1 MCSASKCRPKLSPLM
16 MCPREHSPPIF
27 AAPSIFEILE
37 GGANIDVK
45 YRGARLFPSSSTHV
59 LVPLRC

>member
-1 MCSASKCRPKLSPLM
+1 MCSASKCRIGCSITKAVHTTDPNG
-16 MCPREHSPPIF
+16 PREVKYSPPKIF
-27 AAPSIFEILE
+27 
-37 GGANIDVK
+37 GTHVK